1 MNENKYLKRIMKTR
15 ECGEVIFDVIK
26 VEKISDVKVL
36 EEQDAVIISAATKN
50 LILTIIDGEDL
61 DIMFKPAKEK
71 LYIASEGEEGT
82 FPIESMTLLINDEG
96 IIPFVYKMANY
107 IDELDLSKIYDN
119 KLTLQLVEEHILSL
133 ADKFNVVIHN
143 RIDKISNECLDYFK
157 RKKYRLCDVNEEDDA
172 VIFKKEDIFFAVDK
186 FDKRILICYDVN
198 GNDFT
203 FVYTDLFL
211 TGIEGAKRVEQMLK
225 KIKKLDLI
233 NKCKSPEEF
242 EYELTKIKQKI
253 LNMDEL
259 LKTIDN

>member
-1 MNENKYLKRIMKTR
+1 MNEKKYLKRIAKTR
-15 ECGEVIFDVIK
+15 ECGEVIFNVIN
-26 VEKISDVKVL
+26 VEKVSDIKVL
-36 EEQDAVIISAATKN
+36 EEQDAVLISAATKN

-61 DIMFKPAKEK
+61 DIMFKPIEEK
-71 LYIASEGEEGT
+71 LYMTSGGKKGL
-82 FPIESMTLLINDEG
+82 FPIEKMTLLINNEG
-96 IIPFVYKMANY
+96 IIPFVYKVANY
-107 IDELDLSKIYDN
+107 ADGLDLRKICN
-119 KLTLQLVEEHILSL
+119 NELTLQLVEKHILSL

-143 RIDKISNECLDYFK
+143 RIEKISSECLDYFK
-157 RKKYRLCDVNEEDDA
+157 TKKYKLCDIDEEDDT

-186 FDKRILICYDVN
+186 FDKRILICYDVD
-198 GNDFT
+198 GKDLA

-242 EYELTKIKQKI
+242 EHELAKIKQEV

-259 LKTIDN
+259 LKTIDY